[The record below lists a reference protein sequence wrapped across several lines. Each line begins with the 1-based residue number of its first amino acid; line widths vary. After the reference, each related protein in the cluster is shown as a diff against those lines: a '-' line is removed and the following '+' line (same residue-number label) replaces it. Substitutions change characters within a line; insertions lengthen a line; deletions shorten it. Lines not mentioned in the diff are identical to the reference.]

1 MSVNEHET
9 METEFNKLNIVN
21 NHKNC
26 SYCDKPFTK
35 KLWCEEC
42 DPFRIMEGWTSG
54 NSVID
59 KFIKDT
65 MCKPADYGLKNE
77 KGNYP
82 FLEWVPF
89 DKFTDIKEIGEGGFA
104 KVYSATW
111 IDGYYSYQCRYN
123 NRNGSWKRE
132 SEHKKV
138 ALKRLNGS
146 QNMTDKY
153 LNEVRFY
160 YF

>member
-1 MSVNEHET
+1 
-9 METEFNKLNIVN
+9 
-21 NHKNC
+21 
-26 SYCDKPFTK
+26 
-35 KLWCEEC
+35 
-42 DPFRIMEGWTSG
+42 
-54 NSVID
+54 
-59 KFIKDT
+59 
-65 MCKPADYGLKNE
+65 MCKPEWFDIE
-77 KGNYP
+77 KFEDNYS

-104 KVYSATW
+104 KVYSAAW
-111 IDGYYSYQCRYN
+111 IDGYTYYYKQN
-123 NRNGSWKRE
+123 DGSWERE
-132 SEHKKV
+132 SEDVKV